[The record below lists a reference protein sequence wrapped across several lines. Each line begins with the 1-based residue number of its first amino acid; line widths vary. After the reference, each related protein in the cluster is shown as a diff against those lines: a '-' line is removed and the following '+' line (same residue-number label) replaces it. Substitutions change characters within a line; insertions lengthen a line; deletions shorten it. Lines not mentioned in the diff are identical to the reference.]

1 MSETTELDQK
11 LEVAIIGG
19 GITGLYC
26 ALRCRGAGKVAVFE
40 RMGEFGGRICS
51 KTYGVDQPEFI
62 AEFGPMRIEPDQ
74 QRLLQELLKELKIV
88 GKQDTTSDAAA
99 RLTDFP
105 AYASPPSLNEP
116 TFLLSGDESTQA
128 TPLDLLQLAF
138 VRIMGRLAVV
148 SDAPPPQ
155 AKALDNCIA
164 NGQHELMLAA
174 ATRQT
179 TWKGAFGRWVNRL
192 DEMDYHLITAYA
204 AFEYED
210 GDRVP
215 LWTMGFWNL
224 MTEVLSHQAVS
235 KLRTQGSFYHLLDE
249 NPNAAEWLIFWL
261 RGLKSTNK
269 LHGID
274 RGMSHLIH
282 LMKGQLEKQPNI
294 LRKKALLRSLKPEG
308 DHIRLSFF
316 GHSDVLAEHVIL
328 SVPKSPL
335 EKIVAAS
342 TPYFPEPV
350 QKHIDGVFPFPMIKL
365 FFIVRKRWW
374 GDDRAA
380 NYKATSIPTRE
391 LHYFPS
397 RDEKSKRG
405 MIMIYADRP
414 SSTFWANY
422 VSQPGHQDDVEWKSV
437 NWADLKSKAGSPT
450 DTLEDAVQTRRL
462 LRRLAQYVRENA
474 HESFREDEIEHIG
487 IRDWGREPFGG
498 ANHAWRP
505 ERKPWEELQALSS
518 FSLCDP
524 NSSKEQRA
532 RVHICGE
539 AYSDYHGFI
548 EGSLRSAAHV
558 LHKIDPSHQTQT
570 PWSCDCSDCIKTVRD
585 YTAEAGEG

>member
-1 MSETTELDQK
+1 MSEATESEQK
-11 LEVAIIGG
+11 VKIAIIGG

-26 ALRCRGAGKVAVFE
+26 ALRYRGTGEVVVFE
-40 RMGEFGGRICS
+40 RMGQFGGRICS
-51 KTYGVDQPEFI
+51 KAYGTGSQPEFL

-74 QRLLQELLKELKIV
+74 QHLLKELLRDLKIV
-88 GKQDTTSDAAA
+88 DKDDSSTDAAA

-138 VRIMGRLAVV
+138 VRIMGRLAVT
-148 SDAPPPQ
+148 DPDPDNPTPQ
-155 AKALDNCIA
+155 QKAFERCIA
-164 NGQHELMLAA
+164 KGQHELMLAA
-174 ATRQT
+174 ATKQT
-179 TWKGAFGRWVNRL
+179 TWKGAFGRWVDKL
-192 DEMDYHLITAYA
+192 EEKHYYLITANA
-204 AFEYED
+204 AFEYDD

-274 RGMSHLIH
+274 RGMAHMIT
-282 LMKGQLEKQPNI
+282 LMSRQLEAHPNL
-294 LRKKALLRSLKPEG
+294 LRKTAQLRSLKPEG
-308 DHIRLSFF
+308 HHIRLCFS
-316 GHSDVLAEHVIL
+316 GHCDVLAEHVIL
-328 SVPKSPL
+328 TVPKSPL

-342 TPYFPEPV
+342 AQYFPGSI

-374 GDDRAA
+374 EEDRAA

-397 RDEKSKRG
+397 KDEKSKRG

-414 SSTFWANY
+414 SSNFWANY
-422 VSQPGHQDDVEWKSV
+422 VSRPGHQDEVEWKSV
-437 NWADLKSKAGSPT
+437 SWADLKSKVGKPA
-450 DTLEDAVQTRRL
+450 DTLEDSVQTRRL
-462 LRRLAQYVRENA
+462 LRRLAQYVRDNA

-524 NSSKEQRA
+524 AASDEQRA

-570 PWSCDCSDCIKTVRD
+570 PWSCDCQDCIKTVRE
-585 YTAEAGEG
+585 YT